1 MSATKTQI
9 NDFIETLGTLARN
22 EALKRSKWIL
32 PSICTAQSGLE
43 TGWGTSLLM
52 TKANAFFGIKW
63 TKGCGFN
70 AYSSKTKEVYSGN
83 EVSEI
88 AAFRAYDTLED
99 SVKDYYDLLTSLSYY
114 RDMVNN
120 PDYRTAVNGIDDNGD
135 SNITDGLYKYA
146 TDPYYQRK
154 VINLI
159 ETYDLTRF
167 DVGLVTTS
175 KSESPFIYLPK
186 WVGTGS
192 SIVNA
197 LNAIGEDSG
206 FSNRK
211 KIAVAN
217 GIANYSGTS
226 SQNMALVNLIK
237 QGKLI
242 KP

>member
-9 NDFIETLGTLARN
+9 NDFIEKLGTLARN
-22 EALKRSKWIL
+22 EALKRNKWIL
-32 PSICTAQSGLE
+32 PSICIAQSALE
-43 TGWGTSLLM
+43 TGWGTSSLM

-70 AYSSKTKEVYSGN
+70 AYSSKTKEVYNGN

-99 SVKDYYDLLTSLSYY
+99 SVKDYYNLLTTVSFY

-120 PDYRTAVNGIDDNGD
+120 QDYRTSINGIDDNGD

-146 TDPYYQRK
+146 TDPYYQGK
-154 VINLI
+154 IINLI
-159 ETYDLTRF
+159 ETYNLTRF
-167 DVGLVTTS
+167 DVGLVSTS
-175 KSESPFIYLPK
+175 KSESSSICFPK
-186 WVGTGS
+186 WTGTGF
-192 SIVNA
+192 SIINA
-197 LNAIGEDSG
+197 LNSIGEDSG
-206 FSNRK
+206 FNNRK
-211 KIAVAN
+211 KIAMAN
-217 GIANYSGTS
+217 GIQNYAGTAI
-226 SQNMALVNLIK
+226 QNMTLVNLIK